1 MTFPPQY
8 PHASVR
14 AERWWR
20 HPALIVA
27 LLVLLPPIGI
37 ALAWTSRWR
46 TAGKAVATVLA
57 GLWFLVPLLG
67 DPPDG
72 TADDARPAAA
82 PATTAPGT
90 TAAVRPPDQV
100 GRSLRQA
107 KAAAAAL
114 GFRTVSHDAGP
125 EDAAQADEDAWR
137 VCFQTTAEQPPA
149 GPVTLDFAVV
159 RTQLPC
165 PARDGG
171 PIPYPA
177 VPEVVGRTFAEAGRS
192 LAPLA
197 FRAVEPKSAYADVA
211 LVAAAADDWTVCFQ
225 EPEAGQE
232 VRSARTTTAVLQLA
246 APGTGCPAAP
256 GTALHPSAAPPS
268 AATGDDSDDA
278 RPATSGGS
286 STGGPTDGGFG
297 GASGSASGGS
307 TGSSGSGSTGS
318 SSGGGSAAGTVT
330 PGAFCSPAGATGVS
344 RSGAVYTCKGPDRNR
359 WRR

>member
-8 PHASVR
+8 PRAHVR
-14 AERWWR
+14 TRRWWQ

-46 TAGKAVATVLA
+46 TPGKAVATVLA

-72 TADDARPAAA
+72 TAGDARPAAA
-82 PATTAPGT
+82 PATTAPGG
-90 TAAVRPPDQV
+90 TAAAPPPDQV

-114 GFRTVSHDAGP
+114 GWRTASHDAGP

-149 GPVTLDFAVV
+149 GPATLDFAVV
-159 RTQLPC
+159 RTEWPC
-165 PARDGG
+165 PARDGD

-177 VPEVVGRTFAEAGRS
+177 MPKVVGRTFAEAGRT

-197 FRAVEPKSAYADVA
+197 FRTVEPKGAYADVVPA
-211 LVAAAADDWTVCFQ
+211 AAAADGWTVCFQ

-232 VRSARTTTAVLQLA
+232 VRSARTATAVLHLA

-256 GTALHPSAAPPS
+256 GALLHPSSAPPP
-268 AATGDDSDDA
+268 AAAGDDDGADE
-278 RPATSGGS
+278 RPGTSGGS
-286 STGGPTDGGFG
+286 APAGSSGG
-297 GASGSASGGS
+297 SSGGS
-307 TGSSGSGSTGS
+307 TGGSTGE
-318 SSGGGSAAGTVT
+318 GPGAGTVT
-330 PGAFCSPAGATGVS
+330 PGAFCAPAGATGVS

>member
-1 MTFPPQY
+1 MTFPAQY
-8 PHASVR
+8 PRAHVR
-14 AERWWR
+14 TRWWWQ

-46 TAGKAVATVLA
+46 TPGKAVATVLA

-72 TADDARPAAA
+72 TAGDARPAAA
-82 PATTAPGT
+82 PATTAPGG
-90 TAAVRPPDQV
+90 TAAAPPPDQV

-114 GFRTVSHDAGP
+114 GWRTASHDAGP

-137 VCFQTTAEQPPA
+137 VCFQTPAEQPPA
-149 GPVTLDFAVV
+149 GPATLDFAVV
-159 RTQLPC
+159 RTEWPC
-165 PARDGG
+165 PARDGD

-177 VPEVVGRTFAEAGRS
+177 MPKVVGRTFAEAGRT

-197 FRAVEPKSAYADVA
+197 FRTVEPKGAYADVVPA
-211 LVAAAADDWTVCFQ
+211 AAAADGWTVCFQ
-225 EPEAGQE
+225 DPEAGQE
-232 VRSARTTTAVLQLA
+232 VRSARTATAVLHLA

-256 GTALHPSAAPPS
+256 GALLHPSSAPPP
-268 AATGDDSDDA
+268 AAAGDDDGADE
-278 RPATSGGS
+278 RPGTSGGS
-286 STGGPTDGGFG
+286 APAGSSGG
-297 GASGSASGGS
+297 SSGGS
-307 TGSSGSGSTGS
+307 TGEGPG
-318 SSGGGSAAGTVT
+318 AGTVT
-330 PGAFCSPAGATGVS
+330 PGAFCAPAGATGVS
-344 RSGAVYTCKGPDRNR
+344 RSGAVYTCNGPDRNR

>member
-14 AERWWR
+14 ATRWWQ
-20 HPALIVA
+20 HPALIAA

-46 TAGKAVATVLA
+46 TVGKAVATVLA

-72 TADDARPAAA
+72 TADDAKPAAA
-82 PATTAPGT
+82 PATPAESTS
-90 TAAVRPPDQV
+90 AAVRPPDHAGQ
-100 GRSLRQA
+100 GLRQA

-137 VCFQTTAEQPPA
+137 VCFQTTAQQPPT

-159 RTQLPC
+159 RAEWPC
-165 PARDGG
+165 PARDGD

-177 VPEVVGRTFAEAGRS
+177 VPKVVGRTFAEAGRT
-192 LAPLA
+192 LAQLA
-197 FRAVEPKSAYADVA
+197 FRAVEPKSAYTDVA
-211 LVAAAADDWTVCFQ
+211 LAAAADDWTVCFQ

-232 VRSARTTTAVLQLA
+232 VRSARTTTAVLQLT

-256 GTALHPSAAPPS
+256 GATLHPAAALPP
-268 AATGDDSDDA
+268 AADDDPDDG
-278 RPATSGGS
+278 RPTTSGGTAAGGT
-286 STGGPTDGGFG
+286 TG
-297 GASGSASGGS
+297 SGSGSGSGG
-307 TGSSGSGSTGS
+307 SGSGSTG
-318 SSGGGSAAGTVT
+318 GARGAGTVT

-344 RSGAVYTCKGPDRNR
+344 KAGAVYTCKGPGQNR